1 MKRRL
6 LIPVLFAAAALAG
19 CMDDVQP
26 VAKDLSSEL
35 TFAASSA
42 QTKGIV
48 TGEDLVDATD
58 GSRTLY
64 ISAFLHPQS
73 GREDNYFTNEA
84 FTLTDGYWRHDPKIY
99 WPMGGQLDF
108 LAYSAAE
115 PFGTFDGQW
124 GTARWGEPDASARL
138 RLAVGPDRTQDDI
151 LFGALYHK
159 TVPAGGGAL
168 NMVMNHAQA
177 WIEVTFSKSANVPA
191 DTEIIVDDVVLSSVY
206 LRGDFD
212 VENNYGAPERAATWN
227 FRRAWKEDV
236 TVDDINHIL
245 GTPLPDEAASVSM
258 LLPEQEMT
266 TLTVAYTM
274 DGAQKTWSQELP
286 HAFWNMGKH
295 YVYAITFDKPQKG
308 DLSLEVTT
316 LPWNTG
322 YEFNTLEEPL
332 LGNVI
337 YGTGDRVDRLG
348 DAFDLSST
356 SALYWRADGTSQYQI
371 LRYEDGTWGSDIN
384 TSWEEWE
391 VNIKALGGD
400 QYQLTPKR
408 NLRRAPL
415 TMTVKTPGTLVYK
428 RGTTEF
434 GINPIEY
441 SINRGEWIAVQSTTD
456 GARIPLEAGDE
467 IRLRGDNVRYY
478 YNINGWN
485 RFIADGGLTF
495 DLSGNIMSLI
505 VSDEFSTLEELT
517 TASNFMALFQGN
529 TGVLS
534 ARELIL
540 PGKSVPNAAYQQM
553 FENCTN
559 MTAAPAVISA
569 ESIGPNVFNS
579 MFHGCTSLVLPP
591 DELPATKVPVS
602 GYYRMF
608 RNCSSLIKAPS
619 GLSGVTQIENYGFQA
634 MFEGCTAL
642 SENIPERL
650 LAKSIPASAYSQLF
664 KDCKSIIRAPEIDAE
679 EVTAH
684 NAMVQMFQ
692 NCASLETPPSK
703 IKVKGLLTETFNGM
717 FSGCS
722 SLTYTPEITVN
733 SVSGSSSCFNMFNG
747 CTNLR
752 TINITWNEENLLT
765 RTCCNM
771 FQNCESLTTAMP
783 QTIRSVAANSCNA
796 MYAGCS
802 ALKSASV
809 DIEVD
814 NVPNS
819 AFASLFDGC
828 SALLA
833 APRLVVEDMT
843 GTSGMQH
850 AFRNCS
856 SMTDASGVSI
866 TVASM
871 PYRGMFYTFENC
883 AALLAAPAVTVR
895 GMSESDA
902 MTSVFYNCRSMT
914 DASNVDI
921 EVANIT
927 QNGLSSSF
935 QNCSALLAAP
945 RLVVG
950 DITGASGL
958 QRFFSNCSSMT
969 DASQV
974 NITVASVPQ
983 NGLYYTFE
991 NCSSLLAAPA
1001 VTVRGMSGSDAMNSV
1016 FYNCSSM
1023 TDASGVDIEVANVTQ
1038 NGLSSA
1044 FQDCSALLAAPRLVV
1059 GDITGTYGLQQ
1070 SFLSCSSMTDASQV
1084 SITVASVPRN
1094 GMYRMF
1100 ESCSSLLAAPAV
1112 VVRGM
1117 SGTSAMRS
1125 VFYNCQAMTDAS
1137 GVDIEVSDV
1146 LDSGL
1151 NAAFQNCAAL
1161 LAAPHLVVENM
1172 TGNDGMQ
1179 QAFLGCS
1186 SMTDASQVS
1195 ITVASV
1201 PRNGMYRMFESCSAL
1216 LAAPAVTVRGMSGS
1230 DALTSVFYGCDSMTD
1245 ASNVDIEVANVT
1257 QNGLSSSFQNCSAL
1271 LAAPR
1276 LVVGDITGTYGLN
1289 RSFMNCSSMTDA
1301 SQVNITV
1308 ASVPQNGL
1316 YYTFLGCSSLLDAP
1330 SVLIRG
1336 VSGSDALNAMFWNCS
1351 SMVNA
1356 SQVRLEATK
1365 LGVNSYRS
1373 LYSGC
1378 SALQSA
1384 TMLATD
1390 FSAAGCMFEWMKG
1403 APAGGTL
1410 TIKSGVTLPS
1420 GVSGV
1425 PTGWTVVYE

>member
-634 MFEGCTAL
+634 MFEGCTEL

-902 MTSVFYNCRSMT
+902 MTS
-914 DASNVDI
+914 
-921 EVANIT
+921 
-927 QNGLSSSF
+927 
-935 QNCSALLAAP
+935 
-945 RLVVG
+945 
-950 DITGASGL
+950 SGL

-1070 SFLSCSSMTDASQV
+1070 SFLS
-1084 SITVASVPRN
+1084 
-1094 GMYRMF
+1094 
-1100 ESCSSLLAAPAV
+1100 
-1112 VVRGM
+1112 
-1117 SGTSAMRS
+1117 
-1125 VFYNCQAMTDAS
+1125 
-1137 GVDIEVSDV
+1137 
-1146 LDSGL
+1146 
-1151 NAAFQNCAAL
+1151 
-1161 LAAPHLVVENM
+1161 
-1172 TGNDGMQ
+1172 
-1179 QAFLGCS
+1179 CS